1 MINLCQTSKANNV
14 SLLNTVNVKVFP
26 NEQVYSIFYARK
38 KKKKEKEK
46 ERKTNISQC
55 FNIKAEYSRFC
66 TIFLSINP
74 STKLIIV
81 MGKQAM

>member
-1 MINLCQTSKANNV
+1 MNKYILYFT
-14 SLLNTVNVKVFP
+14 P
-26 NEQVYSIFYARK
+26 E
-38 KKKKEKEK
+38 KKKEKE
-46 ERKTNISQC
+46 RKKDRNISQC
-55 FNIKAEYSRFC
+55 FNIKTEYSRFC

>member
-1 MINLCQTSKANNV
+1 MNKYILYFT
-14 SLLNTVNVKVFP
+14 P
-26 NEQVYSIFYARK
+26 E
-38 KKKKEKEK
+38 KKKEKE
-46 ERKTNISQC
+46 RKKDRNISQC

-74 STKLIIV
+74 STKSIIV

>member
-38 KKKKEKEK
+38 KKKEK
-46 ERKTNISQC
+46 ERKKDRNISQC

>member
-38 KKKKEKEK
+38 KKEK
-46 ERKTNISQC
+46 ERKT
-55 FNIKAEYSRFC
+55 E
-66 TIFLSINP
+66 TFLNV
-74 STKLIIV
+74 LI
-81 MGKQAM
+81 

>member
-1 MINLCQTSKANNV
+1 MLRFFQMNKYILYFT
-14 SLLNTVNVKVFP
+14 P
-26 NEQVYSIFYARK
+26 E
-38 KKKKEKEK
+38 KKKEKE
-46 ERKTNISQC
+46 RKKDRNISQC

>member
-38 KKKKEKEK
+38 KKKEK
-46 ERKTNISQC
+46 ERKTETFLNVLIQKQNILD
-55 FNIKAEYSRFC
+55 FVLYSY
-66 TIFLSINP
+66 L
-74 STKLIIV
+74 
-81 MGKQAM
+81 

>member
-1 MINLCQTSKANNV
+1 MNKYILYFT
-14 SLLNTVNVKVFP
+14 P
-26 NEQVYSIFYARK
+26 E
-38 KKKKEKEK
+38 KKKKEKE
-46 ERKTNISQC
+46 RKKDRNISQC

>member
-1 MINLCQTSKANNV
+1 MNKYILYFT
-14 SLLNTVNVKVFP
+14 P
-26 NEQVYSIFYARK
+26 E
-38 KKKKEKEK
+38 KKKEKE
-46 ERKTNISQC
+46 RKKDRNISQC

>member
-1 MINLCQTSKANNV
+1 MNKYILYFTPEK
-14 SLLNTVNVKVFP
+14 KKRK
-26 NEQVYSIFYARK
+26 RK
-38 KKKKEKEK
+38 KD
-46 ERKTNISQC
+46 RNISQC

>member
-26 NEQVYSIFYARK
+26 NEQVNSIFYARK
-38 KKKKEKEK
+38 KKKEK
-46 ERKTNISQC
+46 ERKKDRNISQC

>member
-38 KKKKEKEK
+38 KKRKRKKD
-46 ERKTNISQC
+46 RNISQC

>member
-1 MINLCQTSKANNV
+1 MNKYILYFT
-14 SLLNTVNVKVFP
+14 P
-26 NEQVYSIFYARK
+26 E
-38 KKKKEKEK
+38 KKKE
-46 ERKTNISQC
+46 ERKKDRNISQC

-74 STKLIIV
+74 STKLIIA

>member
-1 MINLCQTSKANNV
+1 MNKYILYFT
-14 SLLNTVNVKVFP
+14 P
-26 NEQVYSIFYARK
+26 E
-38 KKKKEKEK
+38 KKKE
-46 ERKTNISQC
+46 ERKKDRNISQC

-74 STKLIIV
+74 STKSIIV

>member
-1 MINLCQTSKANNV
+1 MNKYILYFTPEK
-14 SLLNTVNVKVFP
+14 K
-26 NEQVYSIFYARK
+26 K
-38 KKKKEKEK
+38 KKKKE
-46 ERKTNISQC
+46 RKKDRNISQC